1 MVTLYYRSCETV
13 VIIMATFQTR
23 QTRGGKKK
31 IKAIARIRLN
41 GKQINRTRTFEDWS
55 EAKSWAADTE
65 SLLKAEKVREIYGIL
80 PDPNSLED
88 HVPNVKV
95 EMPEQPSAGTTLGE
109 VISQH
114 LQLLT
119 PIQRHLSDVRLAFIN
134 TSTLIGYF
142 MARSQERA
150 SRNDIEAESVVLRE
164 LVSQQETGS
173 KRANIVSLAFEA
185 ACADGAEFG
194 SN

>member
-1 MVTLYYRSCETV
+1 MV
-13 VIIMATFQTR
+13 INMATFQTR
-23 QTRGGKKK
+23 TTRDGKEK
-31 IKAIARIRLN
+31 IKAIARIRMN
-41 GKQINRTRTFEDWS
+41 GKQINRTRTFENWS

-80 PDPNSLED
+80 ADPNSLES
-88 HVPNVKV
+88 HIPNVKV
-95 EMPEQPSAGTTLGE
+95 EMPEQQSAGMTLGE
-109 VISQH
+109 VINQH

-119 PIQRHLSDVRLAFIN
+119 PIQRHLSNVRLAFIN
-134 TSTLIGYF
+134 TSTLISYF

-150 SRNDIEAESVVLRE
+150 SRTEIEAESVLLRE
-164 LVSQQETGS
+164 LVSQQEAGS
-173 KRANIVSLAFEA
+173 KRGNIVSLAFEA